1 MNNFNENSRV
11 KIPAILHLI
20 RLGYKYLSL
29 TKCEWDKSTN
39 IFTEIFNESLI
50 RLNPGITEKGL
61 KDAFTE
67 LSVAL
72 DNEDLGKR
80 FYEMLTSQSPR
91 IKYIDFENFDNNT
104 FNVVTELPYIKDNEE
119 FRPDI
124 TLLINGMPLAFI
136 EVKKPNNK
144 EGIIAERDRMNVRFK
159 KSKFRKF
166 INISQIL
173 VFTNNME
180 YDTETTEP
188 LQGSFYATAA
198 TREVSFSFFREEDD
212 YATFSLDNLDDEIEK
227 LVLKDTN
234 NVVIKSSPEFVI
246 NKNPLSPA
254 NRILTSLFSK
264 DRLHD
269 FLLYGIVYVKNENG
283 IAKHIMRYPQFFAT
297 KAIEKTLDKGIK
309 KGIIWHTQGSGKTAL
324 ACYNVRYLTAYYRRK
339 QQTVP
344 KFYFITDR
352 IDLATQ
358 ATIEFENRG
367 LKVVQVQSKDD
378 FKQSISV
385 QAAIEND
392 SGKPEITVVNIQ
404 KFSEDSRATR
414 SANYNLNI
422 QRIYFLDEVHR
433 SYNPTG
439 SFLANL
445 INSDKEAVFIGL
457 TGTPLIGKDYKS
469 KDIFGN
475 YIHKYY
481 YNSSIA
487 DGYTLRLIR
496 EEIETKYKIQLRETI
511 ESIRVLQQD
520 IDKSQVYAHSH
531 FVEPMLDYII
541 EDLKKSRNRLSDDS
555 IGGMVVCDSSE
566 QARMMFDIFQRKYA
580 ICPNYDLSDSKIS
593 MIDKDAEN
601 YSIAADKYIPFR
613 KQTDFSGALIL
624 HDEGTKE
631 DRRQWTNDFKAGH
644 IDILFVYNMLLT
656 GFDAHRLKKLYLG
669 RVIKDHNL
677 LQALTRVNRPYKK
690 HKYGYVVD
698 FADISKEFDKTN
710 KAYFDELK
718 NELGDDLKFYNNLF
732 KSSEE
737 IESEIE
743 QVQEVLWEYN
753 TLNAEIF
760 SQQISEIQD
769 RKTILEIKNAL
780 QSARELYNL
789 IRLLGYSDLLKKID
803 FQKINSLLN
812 EASLHLDLLNQKEAL
827 NNQTDTTNLLN
838 IAMEE
843 VYFLFRKVK
852 EDELKLADELKNI
865 LTKTREEMAVN
876 FDKKDPEFINLYEA
890 LKKVFDKKNLDEVSQ
905 EEMNENIASLNYIYK
920 QIQELNRRN
929 RLLKEKYQN
938 DFKYARIHKRL
949 KENECK
955 QNSDVQIN
963 FLLRDVK
970 QEVDEMVLINT
981 RLLEN
986 ENFFSQEMNKIV
998 VNNFERNKIRLD
1010 YPSVINIG
1018 RHITNE
1024 YMNEYR
1030 GYAV

>member
-1 MNNFNENSRV
+1 MNDFNENSRV

-20 RLGYKYLSL
+20 RLGYRYLSL
-29 TKCEWDKSTN
+29 SKQEWDISTN
-39 IFTEIFNESLI
+39 IFTNIFNESLI
-50 RLNPGITEKGL
+50 RLNPGITERGL

-67 LSVAL
+67 LNIAL

-80 FYEMLTSQSPR
+80 FYEMLTSPSPR
-91 IKYIDFENFDNNT
+91 IKYVDFENFDNNT
-104 FNVVTELPYIKDNEE
+104 FHVVTELPYIKDNEE

-124 TLLINGMPLAFI
+124 TLLVNGLPLAFI

-144 EGIIAERDRMNVRFK
+144 EGIIAERDRMNTRFK

-180 YDTETTEP
+180 YEADTTEP
-188 LQGSFYATAA
+188 LQGSFYATTAIH
-198 TREVSFSFFREEDD
+198 EVTFNFFREEED
-212 YATFSLDNLDDEIEK
+212 YTNFSLEDLDDEIEK
-227 LVLKDTN
+227 FVLKDTN
-234 NVVIKSSPEFVI
+234 NVVIKSSPEFAT

-254 NRILTSLFSK
+254 NRILSSLFSK
-264 DRLHD
+264 DRLKD
-269 FLLYGIVYVKNENG
+269 FLLYGLVYVKNENG
-283 IAKHIMRYPQFFAT
+283 QAKHIMRYPQFFAT
-297 KAIEKTLDKGIK
+297 KSIEKTLDKGIK

-324 ACYNVRYLTAYYRRK
+324 AYYNVRYLTAYYRER

-367 LKVVQVQSKDD
+367 LTVVQVHSKED
-378 FKQSISV
+378 FRQSIKV
-385 QAAIEND
+385 QAVVEND
-392 SGKPEITVVNIQ
+392 SGKPEISVVNIQ
-404 KFSEDSRATR
+404 KFSEDSRVTR
-414 SANYNLNI
+414 SSNYNLNI

-433 SYNPTG
+433 SYHPTG

-469 KDIFGN
+469 KDIFGD

-511 ESIRVLQQD
+511 ESIRVLQHD
-520 IDKSQVYAHSH
+520 IDKSQVYAHKH

-541 EDLKKSRNRLSDDS
+541 DDLKKSRNRLGDES

-566 QARMMFDIFQRKYA
+566 QARMMFDIFQQKYA
-580 ICPNYDLSDSKIS
+580 YSLNYDLPESKIR
-593 MIDKDAEN
+593 MINIDAGN
-601 YSIAADKYIPFR
+601 YSVAAEKHILLR
-613 KQTDFSGALIL
+613 KPTDFSAALIL

-631 DRRQWTNDFKAGH
+631 DRRQWTNNFKLGY

-669 RVIKDHNL
+669 RVIRDHNL
-677 LQALTRVNRPYKK
+677 LQTLTRVNRPYKK
-690 HKYGYVVD
+690 HKFGFVVD

-710 KAYFDELK
+710 KAYFDELQ

-743 QVQEVLWEYN
+743 QIQEVLWKYN

-760 SQQISEIQD
+760 SQQISAIQD
-769 RKTILEIKNAL
+769 RKTVLEIKNAL

-789 IRLLGYSDLLKKID
+789 IRLLGYYDLLSKMD
-803 FQKINSLLN
+803 FQKINNLLN
-812 EASLHLDLLNQKEAL
+812 EASHHLDLLNQKEAL

-843 VYFLFRKVK
+843 VYFMFRKLK
-852 EDELKLADELKNI
+852 ENELKLADELKNI
-865 LTKTREEMAVN
+865 LTKTREEMASN

-890 LKKVFDKKNLDEVSQ
+890 LKKIFDKKNLDEVSQ
-905 EEMNENIASLNYIYK
+905 EEMNENIASLNYIYE

-929 RLLKEKYQN
+929 RLLKEKYRN
-938 DFKYARIHKRL
+938 DAKYARIHKRL

-955 QNSDVQIN
+955 QNSDVKIS
-963 FLLRDVK
+963 FLLGDVK
-970 QEVDEMVLINT
+970 REVDEMVLINT

-986 ENFFSQEMNKIV
+986 ENYFSQEMNKIV
-998 VNNFERNKIRLD
+998 FNNFDKNKIQLD

-1018 RHITNE
+1018 RYITNE